1 MTLEFWVL
9 LSILAVTAWMH
20 KSKLQQ
26 QRKALLGRILQP
38 YQIEKMME
46 TLTEGYLRA
55 LGETDLARQESIW
68 AMLAS
73 TEENLRVQFQRFV
86 LDFSQLDAIS
96 TQVSNWPLCV
106 PYVEKIAPQSLFDM
120 RKAFSIHAQG
130 IARAIENADQR
141 SPKDKAFTITAELL
155 LMQHSCH
162 WFCKSKTVAS
172 ARMLARHQTSYPQ
185 LLAAVSPET
194 RLAYLQ
200 LVGH

>member
-9 LSILAVTAWMH
+9 LSILALTGWMH

-26 QRKALLGRILQP
+26 QRKALLARHLQP
-38 YQIEKMME
+38 YQIETMME

-55 LGETDLARQESIW
+55 LGESDLARQSSIW
-68 AMLAS
+68 SMLAS
-73 TEENLRVQFQRFV
+73 TEATLSAQFQNFV
-86 LDFSQLDAIS
+86 RDFSQLDAIS
-96 TQVSNWPLCV
+96 TQLSNWPLCV
-106 PYVEKIAPQSLFDM
+106 PCAEKIAPQSTFDM
-120 RKAFSIHAQG
+120 RKAFGIHAHG
-130 IARAIENADQR
+130 ISRAIDNIDHC
-141 SPKDKAFTITAELL
+141 SPKDKAFTITAEML

-172 ARMLARHQTSYPQ
+172 ARMLARHQTPYTQ

-194 RLAYLQ
+194 RQAYLK

>member
-9 LSILAVTAWMH
+9 LSILALAAWMH

-26 QRKALLGRILQP
+26 QHKLLLGRQLQP

-55 LGETDLARQESIW
+55 LGETDLARQDSIW
-68 AMLAS
+68 SMLAS
-73 TEENLRVQFQRFV
+73 TEENLNVQFQHFV
-86 LDFSQLDAIS
+86 LDFAQLDAAT

-106 PYVEKIAPQSLFDM
+106 PYADKIAPQSMFDM
-120 RKAFSIHAQG
+120 RKAFSLHAHG
-130 IARAIENADQR
+130 LTRAIDNAAQR

-172 ARMLARHQTSYPQ
+172 ARMLARHQTTYPQ

-194 RLAYLQ
+194 RQAYLK
-200 LVGH
+200 LVGN

>member
-9 LSILAVTAWMH
+9 LSILALAGWMH

-26 QRKALLGRILQP
+26 QHKLLLGRQLQP
-38 YQIEKMME
+38 FQIEKMME
-46 TLTEGYLRA
+46 TLTEGYMRA
-55 LGETDLARQESIW
+55 LGETDVARQASIW
-68 AMLAS
+68 SMLAS
-73 TEENLRVQFQRFV
+73 TEENLNVQFQHFV
-86 LDFSQLDAIS
+86 LDFAQLDAAS

-106 PYVEKIAPQSLFDM
+106 PYADKIAPQSMFDM
-120 RKAFSIHAQG
+120 RKAFSIHG
-130 IARAIENADQR
+130 HGLSRAIDNTAQR
-141 SPKDKAFTITAELL
+141 SPKDKAFIITAELL

-194 RLAYLQ
+194 RQAYLK

>member
-9 LSILAVTAWMH
+9 LSILALSAWMH

-26 QRKALLGRILQP
+26 QRKDLLARQLQP
-38 YQIEKMME
+38 HHIENMMQ

-55 LGETDLARQESIW
+55 LDETDPARQDSIW
-68 AMLAS
+68 AVLAQ
-73 TEENLRVQFQRFV
+73 TEATLNLQFQHFA
-86 LDFSQLDAIS
+86 LDFSQLDATR

-120 RKAFSIHAQG
+120 RKVFSIHAHG
-130 IARAIENADQR
+130 ISRAIQNEPQQ
-141 SPKDKAFTITAELL
+141 SPKDKAFTLTAELL

-185 LLAAVSPET
+185 LLAAVSAET
-194 RLAYLQ
+194 RQAYLQ
-200 LVGH
+200 VVGH

>member
-9 LSILAVTAWMH
+9 LSIIALAGWMH

-26 QRKALLGRILQP
+26 QHKLLLGRQLQP

-46 TLTEGYLRA
+46 TLTEGYMRA
-55 LGETDLARQESIW
+55 LGETDLARQASIW
-68 AMLAS
+68 SMLAS
-73 TEENLRVQFQRFV
+73 TEESLNVQFQHFV
-86 LDFSQLDAIS
+86 LDFAQLDASS

-106 PYVEKIAPQSLFDM
+106 PYAEKIAPQSMFDM
-120 RKAFSIHAQG
+120 RKAFSIHAHG
-130 IARAIENADQR
+130 LTRAIDNTAQR
-141 SPKDKAFTITAELL
+141 SNKDKAFTITAELL

-172 ARMLARHQTSYPQ
+172 ARMLARHQTNYPQ

-194 RLAYLQ
+194 RQAYLK